1 MAATDVKSPT
11 NLKPRSAKTV
21 TGPERAPHRSMY
33 RAMGFSDADFTKP
46 FVAVANAAAEVTPCN
61 IGLDLVTRHV
71 KEGIAAA
78 GGKPIEFRT
87 ITVSDAIAMGHEG
100 MKGSLISRE
109 VIADSI
115 ELVCFAE
122 QVDALVAVGGC
133 DKNVP
138 GMLMAAARLNIPT
151 VVVYGGTILPG
162 RLDGKAISIE
172 DVFEAVGAYSAG
184 RIGPEQLDRVERA
197 ACPGA
202 GTCAGLF
209 TANTM
214 GIMIEA
220 LGMGVLGG
228 SAIPAV
234 DGRRGQAAEA
244 SGRIAVEA
252 LAQGVLPRDILT
264 RTAFENAIT
273 VSAALGGS
281 TNSVLHLIA
290 VAREAGVDIT
300 IDDFARITA
309 KTPHIGNLKP
319 GGDYFM
325 ADLDEI
331 GGVPVI
337 LKALLDA
344 GLLDGGALTVTG
356 RTLGEELAAF
366 EVPTTPQRVVFPV
379 DKPLHERGA
388 LVILKGNLAPEGA
401 VIKVTSPDGK
411 VHFRGPARV
420 FDGEEAAFKAIQA
433 REVESGDVVV
443 IRYEG
448 PRGGPGMREML
459 GVTAAIVGQGHTSDV
474 AMVTDGRFSG
484 ATKGPMVGHV
494 SPEAAVG
501 GPLALVENGD
511 TIVIDSEAGT
521 LTVEL
526 DEAEIARR
534 QGAWTAPAPNYTHGV
549 LAKYGRLF
557 RSASEGAITSR

>member
-1 MAATDVKSPT
+1 MAATDVSKAAD
-11 NLKPRSAKTV
+11 LKPRSAKTV

-33 RAMGFSDADFTKP
+33 RAMGFSDEDFSKP

-61 IGLDLVTRHV
+61 IGLDLVTQHV
-71 KEGIAAA
+71 KAGITSA

-87 ITVSDAIAMGHEG
+87 ISVSDAIAMGHEG

-115 ELVCFAE
+115 ELVAFAE
-122 QVDALVAVGGC
+122 QLDALVAVGGC

-138 GMLMAAARLNIPT
+138 GMLMAAARLNIPS
-151 VVVYGGTILPG
+151 VIVYGGTILPG
-162 RLDGKAISIE
+162 RLDGEAISIE
-172 DVFEAVGAYSAG
+172 DVFEAVGAYAAG
-184 RIGPEQLDRVERA
+184 RIERDRLDRIERA

-214 GIMIEA
+214 GIMIEV
-220 LGMGVLGG
+220 LGMGLLGA

-234 DGRRGQAAEA
+234 DGRRARAAEA
-244 SGRIAVEA
+244 SGRAAVEA
-252 LAQGVLPRDILT
+252 LARGIRPRDILT

-300 IDDFARITA
+300 LDDFARITR

-319 GGDYFM
+319 GGEYFM
-325 ADLDEI
+325 ADLDAI

-337 LKALLDA
+337 LKTLLEA
-344 GLLDGGALTVTG
+344 GLIDGSALTVSG
-356 RTLGEELAAF
+356 QTLAEGLAGF
-366 EVPTTPQRVVFPV
+366 EWPKTPQRVVFPV
-379 DKPLHERGA
+379 EQPLHARGA
-388 LVILKGNLAPEGA
+388 LVVLKGNLAPEGA
-401 VIKVTSPDGK
+401 VIKVTSPDGT
-411 VHFRGPARV
+411 VNFRGPARV
-420 FDGEEAAFKAIQA
+420 FDGEEAAFEAIQA
-433 REVESGDVVV
+433 RQVQSGDVVV

-511 TIVIDSEAGT
+511 MIRIDSEAGA

-534 QGAWTAPAPNYTHGV
+534 RAAWTPPPPNYTHGV

-557 RSASEGAITSR
+557 RSASEGAITGS